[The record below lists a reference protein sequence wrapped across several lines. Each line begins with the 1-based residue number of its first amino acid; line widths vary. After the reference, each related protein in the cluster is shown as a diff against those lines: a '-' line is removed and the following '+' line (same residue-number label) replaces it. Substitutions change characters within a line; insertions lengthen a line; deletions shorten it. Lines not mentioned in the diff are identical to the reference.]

1 MEWVV
6 ETVLPQEVRKLAS
19 AIEEKDHQIQVLAF
33 ANEKKSTGNV
43 DT

>member
-19 AIEEKDHQIQVLAF
+19 SIAEKDNQVQ
-33 ANEKKSTGNV
+33 TH
-43 DT
+43 